1 MASADASENPLS
13 VPAFELASCQA
24 FLAFERT
31 LVSLDQSLM
40 ATIRTSLSL
49 IGFGFAMFLFF
60 NQYGSEVGVSLR
72 VPARNFGLTLVAMG
86 VALIT
91 IGLIGHRRRFTSLR
105 SKMDELHQRKLLIE
119 GCPYRGAPIAVLALL
134 LLLSGLL
141 VMLGIIV
148 RVGPF
153 G

>member
-1 MASADASENPLS
+1 MDSVDASENPLNA
-13 VPAFELASCQA
+13 PAFELASCQA
-24 FLAFERT
+24 SLAFERT

-40 ATIRTSLSL
+40 SAIRTSLSL
-49 IGFGFAMFLFF
+49 IGFGFAMVLFF
-60 NQYGSEVGVSLR
+60 HQVRGEVGVNLQI
-72 VPARNFGLTLVAMG
+72 PARNFGLSLVAMG
-86 VALIT
+86 VGLIT

-105 SKMDELHQRKLLIE
+105 ARMDGLHSRKLLME
-119 GCPYRGAPIAVLALL
+119 GCPYRGSPIAVLAIL

-141 VMLGIIV
+141 VILGILV